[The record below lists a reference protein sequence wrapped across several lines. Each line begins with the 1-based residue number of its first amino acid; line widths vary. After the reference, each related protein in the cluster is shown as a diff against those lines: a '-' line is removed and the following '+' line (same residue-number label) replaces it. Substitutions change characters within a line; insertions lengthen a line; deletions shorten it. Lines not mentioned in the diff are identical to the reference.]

1 MKVFFR
7 FFVIQSSFVLYV
19 YIDFCLS
26 FLFVVDIRLY
36 FFCYNLS
43 SCFFDSLLLNMGD
56 LPSNVNIDNLSSFNS
71 NDEQSNFNFNR
82 SNNVT
87 LPSID
92 GSSISYET
100 MRIYFFA
107 IIIITVLICLTICI
121 TVCTC
126 ICRKRYV
133 FHFLI
138 H

>member
-1 MKVFFR
+1 
-7 FFVIQSSFVLYV
+7 
-19 YIDFCLS
+19 
-26 FLFVVDIRLY
+26 
-36 FFCYNLS
+36 
-43 SCFFDSLLLNMGD
+43 MGD